1 MFTAV
6 FMAVFTAV
14 VTTVFTVVFEGDFI
28 AYFPVAFTATSFFL
42 KFHYWE
48 TGNLLKKQTKTECAL
63 EFALHDRDA
72 IIFEF

>member
-1 MFTAV
+1 MV
-6 FMAVFTAV
+6 VFTAV

-48 TGNLLKKQTKTECAL
+48 TGNLLKKQQKQNVHWK
-63 EFALHDRDA
+63 FALHDRDA
-72 IIFEF
+72 